1 MQDWKEL
8 FPIESIAPLIG
19 GAIVWFGLNYLFL
32 APEVL
37 GPRLAEKY
45 YRPACL
51 AAVATGR
58 QGFQQE
64 MQQARENGL
73 AQIQR
78 TMEEVTR
85 QVAGQA
91 QASIGTGLG
100 ALFGGRPGSE
110 RFMQRHGDTLNQWA
124 GQAMAPALQ
133 QVLNQRLAQERGA
146 LDRQLQ
152 TRQREAEQGVIHRTP
167 APFCGCVVSEGLAEQ
182 IDLAAFTS
190 TLRLYA
196 PRVIQQLNNGSRI
209 MATTS
214 CGRPPFA

>member
-1 MQDWKEL
+1 
-8 FPIESIAPLIG
+8 
-19 GAIVWFGLNYLFL
+19 
-32 APEVL
+32 
-37 GPRLAEKY
+37 
-45 YRPACL
+45 
-51 AAVATGR
+51 
-58 QGFQQE
+58 
-64 MQQARENGL
+64 
-73 AQIQR
+73 
-78 TMEEVTR
+78 
-85 QVAGQA
+85 
-91 QASIGTGLG
+91 
-100 ALFGGRPGSE
+100 
-110 RFMQRHGDTLNQWA
+110 MQRHGDTLNQWA